1 MELDTGFQFD
11 TPKTDVQTPG
21 TSNWPGQPQQA
32 PTQPQQPAQPNAADP
47 TSGGDLYGAGGD
59 ANFGD
64 FDAGDGLIDFEGG
77 AGDDIDFSMDNSAF
91 GDAFHGTEGHG
102 DDGAGETQ

>member
-1 MELDTGFQFD
+1 
-11 TPKTDVQTPG
+11 
-21 TSNWPGQPQQA
+21 SNWPGQQV
-32 PTQPQQPAQPNAADP
+32 PTQPQPQQTANPQPDAANP

-77 AGDDIDFSMDNSAF
+77 AGGDIDFSMDNSAF
-91 GDAFHGTEGHG
+91 GDAFHGTETHG
-102 DDGAGETQ
+102 DEGAGEGQ